1 MEKGNARTPPR
12 GGEPRMTRAH
22 PARRHVRAYPILKMP
37 PRYRMKS
44 GTVYP
49 HMRGGMMDALPDSR
63 RAEDRIAPH
72 KLAKTIQSRQCL
84 RSPP

>member
-44 GTVYP
+44 GRVYP
-49 HMRGGMMDALPDSR
+49 HGSGMPLFFR
-63 RAEDRIAPH
+63 YLGFHGAEIISVDNF
-72 KLAKTIQSRQCL
+72 
-84 RSPP
+84 